1 MLEVWLKG
9 SNIIRENLG
18 SSSRDSARILFLNIL
33 TFLYSQKSKNQKRL
47 VRLFIKSLNNYTLLL
62 NSN

>member
-1 MLEVWLKG
+1 MLEVWPKG

-18 SSSRDSARILFLNIL
+18 SSSRDGARILFSNIL
-33 TFLYSQKSKNQKRL
+33 TFLYGQKLKNQKRP
-47 VRLFIKSLNNYTLLL
+47 VRLFIKSLNNHTLLL